1 MAGRILKGCF
11 HLYVKVTGALGM
23 FFAVLW
29 TLGTIGNNSNSLI
42 DVFLYTGWLVSS
54 LLPFPFYSH
63 AVLLLILSTLLLYW
77 HVTAYKQAHRNYI
90 LLQKSQNINANKD
103 KFVFALKFARKYIY
117 ELFLYAMSL
126 FVTVHLIFI
135 VVLFVHA
142 LLSKA

>member
-29 TLGTIGNNSNSLI
+29 TLGTIGNNPNSII
-42 DVFLYTGWLVSS
+42 DVFLYSGWLLSA

-63 AVLLLILSTLLLYW
+63 VVLLLILSTLLLYW
-77 HVTAYKQAHRNYI
+77 HVTVYKQAHRNYI
-90 LLQKSQNINANKD
+90 LLQSSQN
-103 KFVFALKFARKYIY
+103 
-117 ELFLYAMSL
+117 
-126 FVTVHLIFI
+126 FI

-142 LLSKA
+142 LLNKA